1 MEKSDDAFR
10 TIGEMSKE
18 LGVKTHIL
26 RYWEEQFPTL
36 NPLKRAGG
44 RRHYRRE
51 DVALLK
57 QINHLLNEDGYTIK
71 GAIKALSHGSS
82 KNGSS
87 QGNGKVSE
95 GRKTGIGGNSDADGT
110 EFAAKAFSPSVQ
122 NETIQNETIV
132 PGIDVAKLR
141 ALRERLASALAVA

>member
-1 MEKSDDAFR
+1 MEKSEDAFR
-10 TIGEMSKE
+10 TIGEMSRE

-57 QINHLLNEDGYTIK
+57 HINHLLNEEGYTIK
-71 GAIKALSHGSS
+71 GAVKALNNGGT
-82 KNGSS
+82 KNGSDAGRGYS
-87 QGNGKVSE
+87 GSGGVAGERGHATESAPAKVHNDTE
-95 GRKTGIGGNSDADGT
+95 VTGIDAG
-110 EFAAKAFSPSVQ
+110 ELRV
-122 NETIQNETIV
+122 
-132 PGIDVAKLR
+132 LR
-141 ALRERLASALAVA
+141 ARLATALSAA